1 MKLINK
7 YFIWLEDSLLSYDVP
22 KINLWWFGTA
32 TYSMLILKLLLLWPK
47 VYQFYDVMQ
56 QTAIAVKTNPINWFS
71 KILLLTNPSN
81 LNLLVVFSL
90 GAAATSLFY
99 RNILTAALAFII
111 SLNYNTII
119 AKAINGGDYV
129 LTFFCFIL
137 IFTSGKPLLS
147 ENRKLVSNAAW
158 LLLLLN
164 FCNIYFIN
172 GYGKVIKKMWL
183 DGEAIYLSWNL
194 NYFANPHLIPSFFYN
209 RLFCMVIGW
218 LTILFELGFIFLIWH
233 EKPKKV
239 LLIAGILLHL
249 GIAIFLSIPDFA
261 LTMLIGYIPFFKE
274 NWFKN
279 KKAVKIH

>member
-1 MKLINK
+1 MKPINK
-7 YFIWLEDSLLSYDVP
+7 YFTWLEDSLLSYDVP

-56 QTAIAVKTNPINWFS
+56 QTTIAVKTNPINWFS
-71 KILLLTNPSN
+71 KILLLTNTSN
-81 LNLLVVFSL
+81 LNLLIVLSL
-90 GAAATSLFY
+90 GVVATGLFY
-99 RNILTAALAFII
+99 RNILTAVLAFII
-111 SLNYNTII
+111 SLNYNTIV

-172 GYGKVIKKMWL
+172 GYDKAIKKMWL
-183 DGEAIYLSWNL
+183 NGEAIYLSWNL

-209 RLFCMVIGW
+209 RTFCMVIGW
-218 LTILFELGFIFLIWH
+218 LTILFELCFIFLIWY

-239 LLIAGILLHL
+239 LLIAGILLHF
-249 GIAIFLSIPDFA
+249 GIAIFLSLPDFA
-261 LTMLIGYIPFFKE
+261 LTMLIGYIPFFNE
-274 NWFKN
+274 NWLKN
-279 KKAVKIH
+279 KKAAKIH